1 MKKWFFVFMAVI
13 CLGLSANAQM
23 CRTTANVEGTISVS
37 DKPNIDLVTVSFQN
51 YNNYM
56 VTIDYTL
63 TIVDSNAGERTY
75 TGSIVVNANETKA
88 TRSFNSTGSS
98 TIANDCSIEFKVYK
112 CD

>member
-23 CRTTANVEGTISVS
+23 CRTTANVEGTISVK
-37 DKPNIDLVTVSFQN
+37 DGTPDNVTVSFQN

-63 TIVDSNAGERTY
+63 TIVDFSAGERTY
-75 TGSIVVNANETKA
+75 TGSIVVNANETKE
-88 TRSFNSTGSS
+88 TRSFKSTGWETS
-98 TIANDCSIEFKVYK
+98 ANDCSIEFKVYK

>member
-37 DKPNIDLVTVSFQN
+37 NEYKPDQVTVSFKN

-63 TIVDSNAGERTY
+63 TIVDSDAGERTY
-75 TGSIVVNANETKA
+75 TDSIVVNANETKK
-88 TRSFNSTGSS
+88 TRSFISTGDNTS
-98 TIANDCSIEFKVYK
+98 ANDCSIEFKVYK

>member
-23 CRTTANVEGTISVS
+23 CRTTANVEGTISVDDMS
-37 DKPNIDLVTVSFQN
+37 GPDLVTVSFQN

-63 TIVDSNAGERTY
+63 TIVDNKAGERTY
-75 TGSIVVNANETKA
+75 TGSIVVNANEKKV
-88 TRSFNSTGSS
+88 TRSFKSTGTETS
-98 TIANDCSIEFKVYK
+98 ANDCSIEFKVYK